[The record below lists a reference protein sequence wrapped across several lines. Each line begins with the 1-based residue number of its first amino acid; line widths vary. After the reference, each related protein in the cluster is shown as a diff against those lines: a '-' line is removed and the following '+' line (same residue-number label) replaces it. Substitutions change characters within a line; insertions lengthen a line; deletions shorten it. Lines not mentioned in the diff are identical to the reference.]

1 MSERSER
8 TNVTARSVS
17 DADEGGLAPTE
28 TLPVRAEIPGTVADI
43 VVAAGTAVEAGAT
56 LVILDSMKM
65 EIPVLA
71 PRAGLLRRVV
81 VGVGDRLQQGD
92 LVAVMELT

>member
-1 MSERSER
+1 VE
-8 TNVTARSVS
+8 VQ
-17 DADEGGLAPTE
+17 
-28 TLPVRAEIPGTVADI
+28 TLPVRAEIPGTVAD
-43 VVAAGTAVEAGAT
+43 VVVVVGTVVEAGAT
-56 LVILDSMKM
+56 LVLLESMKM

-92 LVAVMELT
+92 LVAVLELT